1 MRERNGVFVDMSF
14 RTIFWVV
21 WNATLALI
29 PVAAGYALR
38 IVLDR
43 KPVRAMG
50 WLLVVVLGL
59 IWFIFLPNTCY
70 LLTEWRHYMDTVDS
84 QNLYLRAKSD
94 SVLFIKLTLGTIF
107 YFLYS
112 LFGMAAFALAI
123 RPVERAA
130 VRRNISVR
138 LGALPFFAAV
148 ALGVYLGLVLRFNS
162 WDVLENPAR
171 VWSAAVEVA
180 GRPKLAAFIV
190 AFGGFLWVAYAALDI
205 WIDGFKQR
213 LTAGKSDA

>member
-1 MRERNGVFVDMSF
+1 MEGVFVYMSL
-14 RTIFWVV
+14 RAILWVM
-21 WNATLALI
+21 WNATLAMI
-29 PVAAGYALR
+29 PVGAGYALR
-38 IVLDR
+38 SVLDR
-43 KPVRAMG
+43 KPVRVTG
-50 WLLVVVLGL
+50 WVLVLGLGL

-94 SVLFIKLTLGTIF
+94 SVLFIKLTLGTTF

-130 VRRNISVR
+130 IKRNISVR
-138 LGALPFFAAV
+138 FWALPFFAAV

-162 WDVLENPAR
+162 WDLLKEPGM

-190 AFGGFLWVAYAALDI
+190 AFGGFLWAAYAALDI